1 MDSFRRSDWN
11 QKAVAVGSE
20 EISDGGLD
28 KATGEGTGAFAQQA
42 IEIYARI
49 KHLLSR
55 NPLSNVVFLMRRI

>member
-1 MDSFRRSDWN
+1 LTESY
-11 QKAVAVGSE
+11 AGGGSMTE
-20 EISDGGLD
+20 NID
-28 KATGEGTGAFAQQA
+28 KAGGEGTGAFAQQA

>member
-1 MDSFRRSDWN
+1 MD
-11 QKAVAVGSE
+11 SE